1 MSRYAPSGGIGNHG
15 LSIVNAD
22 SNILCRFGDIV
33 RKEGYRPGPLTAI
46 KYLLVDQSNIIA
58 SQMHQLIKE
67 RRSGPDAVSVNLIA
81 GLSKLGVNFNLNP
94 TPLAIKGRVGLL
106 SNIDALTHAIKLKRF
121 GKINQLV
128 VGPNMVIDPRDYDSI
143 LLSEEIDVV
152 ITPCKWTANY
162 YAKVAPEIK
171 RKIREWA
178 SGVDTDYWAPC
189 DGNRGQ
195 SILVY
200 DKISKDDPAIFQS
213 VVSTLQDASIDHEVI
228 KYGEYTP
235 PEYLEK
241 LKDSRG
247 MIYLSKSESQGL
259 ALFEAW
265 SCGVPTLVYD
275 RMLWTYKNYRYDGE
289 SVMPYSNPLN
299 GSKFQKIEEF
309 ARSLDDFC
317 ECLDENRFDPRA
329 FVLANYTLKKAA
341 SSYLELFDQI

>member
-1 MSRYAPSGGIGNHG
+1 MPSGGFGDHG
-15 LSIVNAD
+15 LSIINAD
-22 SNILCRFGDIV
+22 SNFLCRLGDIV
-33 RKEGYRPGPLTAI
+33 SKEGYRYGPLTAI
-46 KYLLVDQSNIIA
+46 KYLLVDQSNFVT
-58 SQMHQLIKE
+58 SQMHEFIRE
-67 RRSGPDAVSVNLIA
+67 RRSGPDTVAVNLIA
-81 GLSKLGVNFNLNP
+81 GLSKLGMSFNLNP
-94 TPLAIKGRVGLL
+94 TPLVINGNVGVL
-106 SNIDALTHAIKLKRF
+106 SNIDALTRAIKQKRS
-121 GKINQLV
+121 GKIDQLV

-152 ITPCKWTANY
+152 ITPCRWTANY

-195 SILVY
+195 RILVY
-200 DKISKDDPAIFQS
+200 DKISKDSPAIFQS
-213 VVSTLQDASIDHEVI
+213 VISTLQGASIDYEVI

-241 LKDSRG
+241 LRDSSG
-247 MIYLSKSESQGL
+247 MIFLSKSESQGL

-275 RMLWTYKNYRYDGE
+275 RELWTYKKYRYDGE
-289 SVMPYSNPLN
+289 SVMPFSNPFN

-317 ECLDENRFDPRA
+317 ECLNESRFDPRA
-329 FVLANYTLKKAA
+329 FVLTNYTLEKAA